1 MNPTDVAFGFHFA
14 DLQRFRGVE
23 DGLLAGN
30 DANSSVGSSGRG
42 YADGAGEQD
51 DLLRAIAAVGGYVE
65 FGSQN
70 ADIHFACVYR
80 ERPFGIVRHFHV
92 DFAFDVYFAL
102 LLFEYDGVDQ
112 P

>member
-1 MNPTDVAFGFHFA
+1 MACWPGTMRIPRSD
-14 DLQRFRGVE
+14 RP
-23 DGLLAGN
+23 AG
-30 DANSSVGSSGRG
+30 
-42 YADGAGEQD
+42 ADGAGEQN

-70 ADIHFACVYR
+70 ADIHLACVYR

>member
-1 MNPTDVAFGFHFA
+1 MACWPGTMRIPRSD
-14 DLQRFRGVE
+14 RP
-23 DGLLAGN
+23 AG
-30 DANSSVGSSGRG
+30 ATLT
-42 YADGAGEQD
+42 EPEKQD

-70 ADIHFACVYR
+70 ADIHLACVYR